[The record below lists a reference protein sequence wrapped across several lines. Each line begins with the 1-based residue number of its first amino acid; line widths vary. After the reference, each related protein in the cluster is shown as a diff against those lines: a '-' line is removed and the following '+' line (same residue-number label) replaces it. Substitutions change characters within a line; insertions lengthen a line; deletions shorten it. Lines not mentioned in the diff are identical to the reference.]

1 MNISICITV
10 FNEEGSI
17 GALLDSLLAQSL
29 KAKEIVIVD
38 GGSNDRTVEII
49 NHYQKRFGG
58 ISLLREKCTRARG
71 RNLSVEIA
79 KNEII
84 AITDAG
90 CVAHADW
97 LKNICEPLNNSE
109 ISVSAGFYK
118 MVGKTE
124 VQKAMAIFLGTQ
136 PKDFD
141 ITFLPSTRSI
151 AFKREI
157 WEEVGGFPE
166 DAGNSAED
174 TYFNFRLL
182 KKGVKIARVKNAVVE
197 WGMPGTIQEFGRKIY
212 DYAKWD
218 AKSKI
223 WFFPG
228 KGLASHN
235 VKALFVLFRYLV
247 GFSLLV
253 FSFFNPALL
262 YLLVILLLLY
272 FFWAFKKAGFWGIVL
287 QIVSDF
293 AVMSGLLSGVFG
305 G

>member
-293 AVMSGLLSGVFG
+293 GVMTGFLSGLFRV
-305 G
+305 